1 MHTSRIIFKKIKC
14 KLIDVYISSFV
25 YIINRDHFL
34 YFVIDK
40 PRVKTTCS
48 GGFHTCLR
56 QSKLF
61 TASSNRTTLP
71 LFYLTGNAFW
81 LIWNMN
87 FFDPDIRCLMIVER
101 ERVSLVAFYYIEGF
115 IWRGGGV
122 IDFCAGRNISHMFNI
137 LRTQKN
143 ERFIITWKIVRA
155 RMGRMLMITR
165 YRDSS
170 PVWFSYLC
178 IRCVQAFLTMVS
190 HLWD

>member
-1 MHTSRIIFKKIKC
+1 MHKTWWNCTFHFMHTSRIIFKKIKC

-34 YFVIDK
+34 CFVIDK

-56 QSKLF
+56 QWKLF

-101 ERVSLVAFYYIEGF
+101 ESLSRSVLLYWRFYLE
-115 IWRGGGV
+115 GGGGHW
-122 IDFCAGRNISHMFNI
+122 F
-137 LRTQKN
+137 LR
-143 ERFIITWKIVRA
+143 WKKH
-155 RMGRMLMITR
+155 
-165 YRDSS
+165 
-170 PVWFSYLC
+170 
-178 IRCVQAFLTMVS
+178 LTHV
-190 HLWD
+190 